1 MAELIEEHHGPRVLV
16 VDDEPQVVWVVRF
29 GLECEG
35 YEVFTASDGSEA
47 LAAVA
52 EHHPQLMV
60 LDVMMPGVDG
70 WTVLE
75 RLREQPADERPRVVM
90 VTALASPQDK
100 ARAQELG
107 ASAYLVKPFDIDEL
121 IGMLDGLAAPVA

>member
-1 MAELIEEHHGPRVLV
+1 MAQPIEQHHGPRVLV

-35 YEVFTASDGSEA
+35 YEVVTASDGAEA

-52 EHHPQLMV
+52 EHHPQLMI

-75 RLREQPADERPRVVM
+75 RLRERPSDERPRVVM

-100 ARAQELG
+100 AKARELG
-107 ASAYLVKPFDIDEL
+107 AEAYLVKPFDIDEL
-121 IGMLDGLAAPVA
+121 VGVLDGLVASVA